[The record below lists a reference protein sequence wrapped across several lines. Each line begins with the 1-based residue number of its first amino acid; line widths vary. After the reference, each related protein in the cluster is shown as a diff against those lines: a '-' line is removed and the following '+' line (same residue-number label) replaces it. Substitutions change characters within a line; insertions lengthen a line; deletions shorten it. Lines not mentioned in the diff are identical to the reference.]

1 MSAID
6 IRGVAHRFGDL
17 RALDGVDLSVAQGEF
32 FSLLGPSGCG
42 KTTLLNIIAG
52 FLAPSAGSI
61 VVGGR
66 DVTRLPPHRR
76 DIGMV
81 FQNYALFP
89 HLNVFDN
96 VAYGLRVR
104 KSAGGEVRARVD
116 EMLALVRLSE
126 LAQRM
131 PHQLS
136 GGQQQRVAIARALA
150 IRPQVLLLDEPLSN
164 LDARLRKDMQAE
176 LRRLQRDVGITTVM
190 VTHDQEEALGL
201 SDRIGILGAG
211 RLQQVGT
218 PLALYRHPANR
229 FVGEFVG
236 QANLVAA
243 RTGADGLF
251 VAVDHFAAPDAPLLL
266 ASTHADTGTSAG
278 SSSSSNAGKGTALFL
293 LRPERIRLSPAD
305 GQHSAAFNNI
315 DNINSINGTVRDVSY
330 AGATMHITVAL
341 ARGALTVET
350 PEAGFAEVPQT
361 GAAVRL
367 AWDAGDLT
375 LLPAFAEAG
384 LA

>member
-1 MSAID
+1 MSTID
-6 IRGVAHRFGDL
+6 IHSVEHWFGDL
-17 RALDGVDLSVAQGEF
+17 HALRGVDLSIAQGEF

-52 FLAPSAGSI
+52 FLNPSAGRVI
-61 VVGGR
+61 VGGR
-66 DVTRLPPHRR
+66 DVTDLQPHQRQ
-76 DIGMV
+76 IGMV

-104 KSAGGEVRARVD
+104 KEKSADIRARVT
-116 EMLALVRLSE
+116 EMLELVQLAS

-164 LDARLRKDMQAE
+164 LDAKLRKEMQIE
-176 LRRLQRDVGITTVM
+176 LRRMLGSIGVTTVM

-201 SDRIGILGAG
+201 SDRIGIVGAG

-218 PLALYRHPANR
+218 PLELYRHPANR

-236 QANLVAA
+236 HANLFEATPAGQGYVAA
-243 RTGADGLF
+243 SRHAI
-251 VAVDHFAAPDAPLLL
+251 AAGVPLLL
-266 ASTHADTGTSAG
+266 APATPVAATTHAAQSG
-278 SSSSSNAGKGTALFL
+278 SLFL
-293 LRPERIRLSPAD
+293 LRPERIRLSVDAQPT
-305 GQHSAAFNNI
+305 GGPNTTTGVVQSASYTGAGLNLLI
-315 DNINSINGTVRDVSY
+315 RLAGSGTLQV
-330 AGATMHITVAL
+330 T
-341 ARGALTVET
+341 T
-350 PEAGFAEVPQT
+350 PETQFASVPQAGT
-361 GAAVRL
+361 PVFL
-367 AWDAGDLT
+367 AWDAADLT
-375 LLPAFAEAG
+375 ALPNTGADG
-384 LA
+384 LS